1 MRRFSMLVV
10 LPLVLAVVGLGVA
23 LGPDAPSAQ
32 PAPQKVVFAL
42 NWFPVGDHAAYWVA
56 LEKGYYRQRGLDV
69 DMQNSKGS
77 GDSIAKV
84 DTGRADIGLAD
95 SAVVIASS
103 ARGTKVKVVG
113 MVFDKSPLNFWSHK
127 AAPITKPKELEGKT
141 VAAPPG
147 DGQRQ
152 MFPAFARMHGID
164 QSKVTWV
171 NVEPAAKVA
180 AFGEKRVDV
189 VADYTT
195 GLPFYEKAA
204 GKGNAIMLPWAD
216 HGFDMYSMSII
227 ASEKTMKERGP
238 VLKAFL
244 EASYLGWR
252 DVMADPKSALE
263 IFKKRVPEIDLAII
277 EPNMLMGLE
286 LMKTDRYAKN
296 GIGWMEE
303 KKMCDSVDLVN
314 TYMGVPV
321 KVECKAVYTNEF
333 LTKVELPRAAR

>member
-1 MRRFSMLVV
+1 MRRISILVV
-10 LPLVLAVVGLGVA
+10 LPLVLAVVGLVVG
-23 LGPDAPSAQ
+23 LGPDSPSAQ
-32 PAPQKVVFAL
+32 QPPQKVVFAL

-84 DTGRADIGLAD
+84 DTGRADVGLAD
-95 SAVVIASS
+95 SAVVIASA
-103 ARGTKVKVVG
+103 ARGTRIKVVG
-113 MVFDKSPLNFWSHK
+113 MVFDKSPLNIWSRK
-127 AAPITKPKELEGKT
+127 EAPITKPKDLEGKS

-152 MFPAFARMHGID
+152 MFPAFARLHGID
-164 QSKVTWV
+164 PSKVTWV
-171 NVEPAAKVA
+171 NVEPAAKVPA
-180 AFGEKRVDV
+180 LAEKRVDA

-195 GLPFYEKAA
+195 GLPFYEKAI
-204 GKGNAIMLPWAD
+204 GKGNAVMLPWAD

-252 DVMADPKSALE
+252 DVMSDPKSALE
-263 IFKKRVPEIDLAII
+263 IFKKRVPEIDLSII
-277 EPNMLMGLE
+277 EPNMMMGLD

-314 TYMGVPV
+314 TYMGVPT

-333 LTKVELPRAAR
+333 LTRVELPRSAR

>member
-1 MRRFSMLVV
+1 MKRVASSLVLLTIVSLVV
-10 LPLVLAVVGLGVA
+10 AIGLS
-23 LGPDAPSAQ
+23 APSAQ
-32 PAPQKVVFAL
+32 TAPQKVVFAL

-56 LEKGYYRQRGLDV
+56 LDKGYYKQRGLDV

-103 ARGTKVKVVG
+103 ARGAKVKVVG
-113 MVFDKSPLNFWSHK
+113 MVFDKSPLNVWSRK
-127 AAPITKPKELEGKT
+127 EAPITKPKDLEGKT

-152 MFPAFARMHGID
+152 MFPAFARLNGID
-164 QSKVTWV
+164 QTKVTWV
-171 NVEPAAKVA
+171 NVEPAAKVPA
-180 AFGEKRVDV
+180 LAEKRVDA

-195 GLPFYEKAA
+195 GLPFYEKAI

-227 ASEKTMKERGP
+227 ASEKTMKERAP
-238 VLKAFL
+238 MLRAFL

-252 DVMADPKSALE
+252 DVMTDPKSALE
-263 IFKKRVPEIDLAII
+263 IFKKRVPEIDLSII
-277 EPNMLMGLE
+277 EPNMMMGLE
-286 LMKTDRYAKN
+286 LMRTDRYAKN
-296 GIGWMEE
+296 GIGWMDE
-303 KKMCDSVDLVN
+303 KKMCDSVELVN
-314 TYMGVPV
+314 TYMGVPA

-333 LTKVELPRAAR
+333 LTKVELPKSAR